1 MCLLPCQLL
10 RTLSQHLLTTAT
22 ASTKCHTTVVVADA
36 EELKGSIVAA
46 IEAAAGL
53 GAIVAK
59 AVDVVVGVIEAIVE
73 VEMASVVEDV
83 DEVVGS
89 EAIADVVMQ
98 PNRQVTMDPAL
109 VPCHL
114 PFCATEF

>member
-1 MCLLPCQLL
+1 M
-10 RTLSQHLLTTAT
+10 
-22 ASTKCHTTVVVADA
+22 VADA

>member
-1 MCLLPCQLL
+1 M
-10 RTLSQHLLTTAT
+10 
-22 ASTKCHTTVVVADA
+22 VADA

-59 AVDVVVGVIEAIVE
+59 AVDVVVEVIEAIVE

-83 DEVVGS
+83 DEVVDS
-89 EAIADVVMQ
+89 EAIAAVVMQ

-109 VPCHL
+109 VPYHL